1 MLMRRLQLV
10 VPPLGLLLLG
20 LGMRLQSC
28 LVVSR
33 QPLVRSRD
41 QGGMRRKRVWEAQP
55 LVVLVLQHLLVIPLG
70 RRHLVQRTLPHQLL
84 ARSLVDL

>member
-10 VPPLGLLLLG
+10 VPPLGLLLLV

-33 QPLVRSRD
+33 QPLVRIRD
-41 QGGMRRKRVWEAQP
+41 QGGMRRQPVWAVQP
-55 LVVLVLQHLLVIPLG
+55 PVVV
-70 RRHLVQRTLPHQLL
+70 RTTLPHQLL